1 MEKVG
6 LRNNRKD
13 WKPRGQRGMAKG
25 SRLEKIMLKGS
36 IRGEQRVKESGLS
49 FVGTAAGPAGGSK
62 IDHFFMMLNHAGIQG
77 GEQCHLKG
85 RFYSLFSFTPSLLSQ
100 GVGVNM
106 ERQDTGEENQGWGE
120 WRCLD
125 TGVSLHLQCCGH

>member
-13 WKPRGQRGMAKG
+13 WKPRDQRGMAEG

-36 IRGEQRVKESGLS
+36 TRGEQRVKESGLS

-62 IDHFFMMLNHAGIQG
+62 SRPLLHDAGS
-77 GEQCHLKG
+77 CRHT
-85 RFYSLFSFTPSLLSQ
+85 R
-100 GVGVNM
+100 
-106 ERQDTGEENQGWGE
+106 W
-120 WRCLD
+120 
-125 TGVSLHLQCCGH
+125 